1 MVQFHVDK
9 NLVRLIHEVAYL
21 TIVFIQPI
29 MITFPI
35 QHDPILNTNH
45 LTINYVTK
53 TIHYDKFVI
62 AQIVKNIVVKMIY
75 YFGL

>member
-1 MVQFHVDK
+1 
-9 NLVRLIHEVAYL
+9 
-21 TIVFIQPI
+21 